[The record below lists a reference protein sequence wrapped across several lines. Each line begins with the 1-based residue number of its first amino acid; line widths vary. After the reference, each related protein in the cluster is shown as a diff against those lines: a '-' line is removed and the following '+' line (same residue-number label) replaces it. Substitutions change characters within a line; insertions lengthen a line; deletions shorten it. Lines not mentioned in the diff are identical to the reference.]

1 MLTHTVRGGDDVSLH
16 VVETGNADGRPIFFV
31 HGYSQS
37 HRSWTRQ
44 FNSRLTERYR
54 LVSMDNRGHG
64 QSETPEDGYDRSDLW
79 ADDVRAVLDAL
90 ELDDVVLVGWSYAGL
105 VVLDY
110 LDAYGTDRVAGV
122 NLVSAISKMG
132 TEAAT
137 ALLDPGYIDLLP
149 RLGSDDAEE
158 SVAALEAF
166 LRRCVHAELSTA
178 DLQSMLGYNVVVP
191 PRVRRSLRSR
201 TVDHDDV
208 LAALDVPALYV
219 HGEHD
224 AVVDVAAAEGNA
236 ERTPNARLSVYEDAG
251 HTPFWE
257 SPGRYNR
264 ELDTF
269 VSGL

>member
-1 MLTHTVRGGDDVSLH
+1 MLTHTVRGGDDVALH

-44 FNSRLTERYR
+44 YDSRLAERFR

-64 QSETPEDGYDRSDLW
+64 QSGKPEEGYDRSDLW
-79 ADDVRAVLDAL
+79 AEDVRAVLDAL
-90 ELDDVVLVGWSYAGL
+90 ELDDIVLVGWSYAGL

-132 TEAAT
+132 TDAAT
-137 ALLDPGYIDLLP
+137 ALLNPGYVDLLP
-149 RLGSDDAEE
+149 QLGSENAEE
-158 SVAALEAF
+158 SVDALEAF
-166 LRRCVHAELSTA
+166 LRRCVHAELPTEE
-178 DLQSMLGYNVVVP
+178 LYSMLGYNVVVP
-191 PRVRRSLRSR
+191 PHVRRSLRSR

-208 LAALDVPALYV
+208 LAELDVPAIFV
-219 HGEHD
+219 HGGHD

-236 ERTPNARLSVYEDAG
+236 ERTPDARLSVYPDTG

-257 SPGRYNR
+257 APGRYNR
-264 ELDTF
+264 ELAEF
-269 VSGL
+269 VAAL